1 MSIIQRLIGAYKLW
15 QEYIGHFPKKSRH
28 TLGGKIDSLFID
40 TAELMF
46 TASYLTK
53 DKKLPYIQKGIGTFD
68 LLKFFLQ
75 IAWETGSM
83 DNKKYAALSEPLS
96 EIGRMLGAW
105 YKQAQTPS
113 K

>member
-1 MSIIQRLIGAYKLW
+1 MSIIQRLIGTYKLW
-15 QEYIGHFPKKSRH
+15 QEYIRHFPKKSRY
-28 TLGGKIDSLFID
+28 TLGGKIDALFIE
-40 TAELMF
+40 TVELMF

-53 DKKLPYIQKGIGTFD
+53 EKKLPYIQKAMSTFD

-75 IAWETGSM
+75 VAWETESL
-83 DNKKYAALSEPLS
+83 DNKKYVALSEPLG

>member
-1 MSIIQRLIGAYKLW
+1 M
-15 QEYIGHFPKKSRH
+15 
-28 TLGGKIDSLFID
+28 FI
-40 TAELMF
+40 
-46 TASYLTK
+46 ASYLSK
-53 DKKLPYIQKGIGTFD
+53 DKKRPYIQKAIGIFD

-83 DNKKYAALSEPLS
+83 DNKKYAALSEPLG

-113 K
+113 Q

>member
-1 MSIIQRLIGAYKLW
+1 MSIIQRLILTYKLW

-28 TLGGKIDSLFID
+28 TLGNKIDSLFID

-53 DKKLPYIQKGIGTFD
+53 DKKLPYLQKTMGIFD

-75 IAWETGSM
+75 IAWETGSL
-83 DNKKYAALSEPLS
+83 DNKKYAAISESLG

-105 YKQAQTPS
+105 YKQTQTPS